1 MPSPLPSFWSP
12 LCYLLCSFNQRC
24 KWWKEGVS
32 LLGWD
37 HGPVASS
44 VFEKNFFFSP
54 PLKSLKSSLLYRT
67 LWLSPRAWA
76 GSRGSLSEGCFQWP
90 AFALP
95 RGSLLVTCEG
105 GVRLGVAQSLL
116 LRSCRCFRQERG
128 LLNRWL
134 ARQVIF
140 YCSCFVWKV
149 DKLPSSER
157 VRFALEVKQS
167 LNWWLNKRAPIRSG
181 FSQLGPSGKAQEE
194 KGRKS
199 DPFNDL
205 RYWKND

>member
-12 LCYLLCSFNQRC
+12 LCYPLCSFNQRG

-44 VFEKNFFFSP
+44 VFEFFSP
-54 PLKSLKSSLLYRT
+54 PLKSLKSCLFYRT
-67 LWLSPRAWA
+67 LSLSPSAWA
-76 GSRGSLSEGCFQWP
+76 GTRGFLSEGRFQWP

-134 ARQVIF
+134 ATQVIF
-140 YCSCFVWKV
+140 HCSCFVWKV
-149 DKLPSSER
+149 DILPSSEST
-157 VRFALEVKQS
+157 FCPGDQAIFELMLKQ
-167 LNWWLNKRAPIRSG
+167 
-181 FSQLGPSGKAQEE
+181 
-194 KGRKS
+194 KS
-199 DPFNDL
+199 PN
-205 RYWKND
+205 